1 MTQIQNFIWF
11 GHYSKYI
18 VLVHYFSFIVIRS
31 IFLSSKL
38 FLKFFK
44 SINNLNPSVVLIEV
58 PFSNKKISK
67 KKYIIMCK
75 KEIIQLLWINFYS

>member
-1 MTQIQNFIWF
+1 M
-11 GHYSKYI
+11 
-18 VLVHYFSFIVIRS
+18 IRS

-38 FLKFFK
+38 FLKIVK

-67 KKYIIMCK
+67 KYIYKYIIMCK
-75 KEIIQLLWINFYS
+75 KELIQLL